1 MTTTARTAYL
11 VLALVAGGIGV
22 LRPEPALADNNWKTS
37 NSIWHSMDKCTRASL
52 KQFPDHTPDAIA
64 KREASRRQCLR
75 SANLPGDV
83 DAPQRAADQ
92 R

>member
-11 VLALVAGGIGV
+11 MLALVASSIRV
-22 LRPEPALADNNWKTS
+22 YRPTPALADNNWKTS
-37 NSIWHSMDKCTRASL
+37 STIWHGMDKCTRAAL

-75 SANLPGDV
+75 ASNLPGDF
-83 DAPQRAADQ
+83 DPPQRATDQ